1 MKNIIAIALA
11 LCLACLPALGEAAR
25 EGIMLDVDGSSVT
38 LNFDSSAEYSSVYPE
53 AFATFPTVTVTE
65 CEPEDE
71 AVSVGAMSGIV
82 SVCAFA
88 VEDHSESE

>member
-38 LNFDSSAEYSSVYPE
+38 LNFDSSAEAADAKSNERISLHETYH
-53 AFATFPTVTVTE
+53 
-65 CEPEDE
+65 D
-71 AVSVGAMSGIV
+71 
-82 SVCAFA
+82 
-88 VEDHSESE
+88 